1 MEKKVGAFEAR
12 RQFGSILQNVVADR
26 DRYVIERHGQPV
38 AAVVPIEVYE
48 QWKKQRQ
55 AFFDQIRA
63 IAEEANVP
71 EDEANELVNE
81 AIQAVRATQSR

>member
-55 AFFDQIRA
+55 AFFDQIRS
-63 IAEEANVP
+63 IAEEAGVP
-71 EDEANELVNE
+71 DDEANESVNE
-81 AIQAVRATQSR
+81 AIKAVRASKPK

>member
-38 AAVVPIEVYE
+38 AAVVPIEIYE
-48 QWKKQRQ
+48 QWKRQRK
-55 AFFDQIRA
+55 AFFDQIRT
-63 IAEEANVP
+63 IAEEANVS
-71 EDEANELVNE
+71 EDEATELVNE
-81 AIQAVRATQSR
+81 AIQAVRADRSK